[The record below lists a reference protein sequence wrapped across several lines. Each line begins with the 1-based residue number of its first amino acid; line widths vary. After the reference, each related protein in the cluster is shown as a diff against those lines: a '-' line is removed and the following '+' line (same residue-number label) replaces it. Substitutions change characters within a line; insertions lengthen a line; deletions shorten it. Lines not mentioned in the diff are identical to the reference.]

1 MRGFVRAELSSEE
14 KLLAQRTAV
23 RETLAS
29 LLLSSGGDAGSL
41 GALVGLL
48 SEEEASK
55 VRDTQRIR
63 GAQAQR

>member
-1 MRGFVRAELSSEE
+1 
-14 KLLAQRTAV
+14 
-23 RETLAS
+23 